1 MKKFV
6 LKRLLWM
13 IPTVLGVCILTFTIM
28 YFAPGDPA
36 SIILGTTATDAQLE
50 ELRESMGLNQPYLI
64 RLGSYL
70 SQVFLHFDFGTSY
83 TTGVSVVS
91 ELMERLPRTLFLGV
105 LSIVVSVVLGIPIG
119 IYAATH
125 QNKASDYISMTI
137 ALLGSAIPGFW
148 FALVLVLI
156 FSYRLNWFPAYG
168 IGGISYWILPIVSN
182 SFMAVGLQARQAR
195 SSMLEVI
202 HSDYIVMA
210 KAKGVQQRD
219 VIYKHALPNALIPM
233 ITTAG
238 SQFANSLAGGLL
250 VEKIFSIPGVG
261 NYLVNAVNN
270 RDYPVVQGS
279 IIILAISFS
288 IIMLLTDLV
297 MAAVDPNIKSQF
309 AGSSKRKKK

>member
-1 MKKFV
+1 MKKFI

-13 IPTVLGVCILTFTIM
+13 IPTVLGVCILVFTIM
-28 YFAPGDPA
+28 YFAPGDPT
-36 SIILGTTATDAQLE
+36 SLILGPNATDAQVAALRE
-50 ELRESMGLNQPYLI
+50 ELGLNRPYLV
-64 RLGSYL
+64 RLGAYL
-70 SQVFLHFDFGTSY
+70 RDVFLRFDFGTSY
-83 TTGVSVVS
+83 ATGVSVVR
-91 ELMERLPRTLFLGV
+91 ELVERLPRTLMLGV
-105 LSIVVSVVLGIPIG
+105 ISIIVSIVLGIPVG

-125 QNKASDYISMTI
+125 QNKASDYISMAI

-148 FALVLVLI
+148 FALVLVI
-156 FSYRLNWFPAYG
+156 VFSFQLNWLPAYG
-168 IGGISYWILPIVSN
+168 MGGIRYWILPIISN

-202 HSDYIVMA
+202 RSDYITMA
-210 KAKGVQQRD
+210 RAKGVSKRK
-219 VIYKHALPNALIPM
+219 VIYKHALPNALIPL

-261 NYLVNAVNN
+261 NYLVTAVNN

-279 IIILAISFS
+279 IIILAVSFS
-288 IIMLLTDLV
+288 VIMLLTDLV

-309 AGSSKRKKK
+309 ASGGKRR

>member
-13 IPTVLGVCILTFTIM
+13 IPTVLGVCILVFTIM
-28 YFAPGDPA
+28 YFAPGDPT
-36 SIILGTTATDAQLE
+36 SLILGSNATDAQVE
-50 ELRESMGLNQPYLI
+50 ELRESLGLNEPYLV
-64 RLGSYL
+64 RLGNYL
-70 SQVFLHFDFGTSY
+70 KDVFLHFDFGTSY
-83 TTGVSVVS
+83 ATSVSVVK
-91 ELMERLPRTLFLGV
+91 ELVERLPRTLMLGII
-105 LSIVVSVVLGIPIG
+105 SIVVSIVLGIPVG

-125 QNKASDYISMTI
+125 QNKASDYISMAI

-148 FALVLVLI
+148 FALVLVI
-156 FSYRLNWFPAYG
+156 VFSFNLNWLPAYG
-168 IGGISYWILPIVSN
+168 MGGIEYWILPIISN

-202 HSDYIVMA
+202 RSDYITMA
-210 KAKGVQQRD
+210 RAKGVSQRK
-219 VIYKHALPNALIPM
+219 VIYKHALPNALIPL

-261 NYLVNAVNN
+261 NYLVTAVNN

-279 IIILAISFS
+279 IIILAVSFS

-309 AGSSKRKKK
+309 ASGGKK